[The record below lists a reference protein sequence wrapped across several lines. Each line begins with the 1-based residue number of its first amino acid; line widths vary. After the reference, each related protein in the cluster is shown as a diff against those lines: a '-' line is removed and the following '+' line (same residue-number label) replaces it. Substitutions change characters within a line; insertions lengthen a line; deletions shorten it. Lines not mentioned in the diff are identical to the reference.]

1 MRKFILP
8 LLFIAV
14 CLSATAQKEN
24 CEDKSHPAPAMSD
37 SIKKVYEANLR
48 SAEKK
53 FKNDSTN
60 DENVLWYGRRLAYL
74 GRYKDAIAV
83 YTAGIK
89 IHPNNARFYRHRG
102 HRYVTLRCFDNA
114 IADLKKAVELIRD
127 EIDEIEP
134 DGIPNAKN
142 LPTSSLHTN
151 IYYHLGLAYY
161 IKGDYRN
168 ALLAYEKCLDISDND
183 DMKVAT
189 LNWLNITLLK
199 MGRKKDADV
208 HLREV
213 TVGMELIE
221 SFEYYDILQMY
232 KSGDEN
238 KIAEKVQQQETL
250 NNSTLG
256 YALGNYY
263 LEKGQKKKAK
273 ELFEKVVAGNQWS
286 SFGYIAA
293 EAELARMK

>member
-1 MRKFILP
+1 MRKFII
-8 LLFIAV
+8 LFLFVIAGH
-14 CLSATAQKEN
+14 TGFAQKNN
-24 CEDKSHPAPAMSD
+24 CEEKTYPSPAFND
-37 SIKKVYEANLR
+37 SVKKVYEANLR
-48 SAEKK
+48 TAEKK

-60 DENVLWYGRRLAYL
+60 DENRIWYGRRLGYL
-74 GRYKDAIAV
+74 GFYKEAIAV
-83 YTAGIK
+83 YTGGILL
-89 IHPNNARFYRHRG
+89 HPDNPRFYRHRA
-102 HRYVTLRCFDNA
+102 HRYISIRCFDNA
-114 IADLKKAVELIRD
+114 VADLKKAVELIRD
-127 EIDEIEP
+127 QIDEIEE

-168 ALLAYEKCLDISDND
+168 ALLAYQKCLDISDND

-213 TVGMELIE
+213 TKGMELVE
-221 SFEYYDILQMY
+221 SFDYYDILQLY
-232 KSGDEN
+232 KTGDES
-238 KIAEKVQQQETL
+238 KLEEKLQQQETL
-250 NNSTLG
+250 SNATLG

-273 ELFEKVVAGNQWS
+273 ELFEKVIAGNQWS

>member
-1 MRKFILP
+1 MRKIIIPF
-8 LLFIAV
+8 LFISV
-14 CLSATAQKEN
+14 CTVATAQKEN
-24 CEDKSHPAPAMSD
+24 CEDKQHPAPVMSD
-37 SIKKVYEANLR
+37 SIKRVYEANLR

-53 FKNDSTN
+53 FKNDSIN
-60 DENVLWYGRRLAYL
+60 DENVIWYGRRLAYL
-74 GRYKDAIAV
+74 GLYKEAIAV
-83 YTAGIK
+83 YTSGIK
-89 IHPNNARFYRHRG
+89 LHPGNARFYRHRG

-114 IADLKKAVELIRD
+114 ITDLKKAVELIRD

-183 DMKVAT
+183 DMKIAT

-213 TVGMELIE
+213 TAGMELVE
-221 SFEYYDILQMY
+221 SFDYYDILQMY

-238 KIAEKVQQQETL
+238 KIAEKVQQQESL
-250 NNSTLG
+250 SNATLG